1 MAERERER
9 ERQKPAS
16 AEARA
21 NAMQT
26 AIDSGKAVA
35 DISADER
42 FYARSVRIRRL
53 IMGWMVDNVNQR
65 FDSMGEMEAQAAN
78 YAKASMV
85 TARRGISQFTHPARP
100 CWMQDPPAFYILRER
115 PQ

>member
-1 MAERERER
+1 MRERER
-9 ERQKPAS
+9 EKPTG
-16 AEARA
+16 EQARE

-42 FYARSVRIRRL
+42 FYARSVRIRRY
-53 IMGWMVDNVNQR
+53 IMAWMVENVNQR

-78 YAKASMV
+78 SAKASMV
-85 TARRGISQFTHPARP
+85 TARRWIFQFSQPGKPFRIEESA
-100 CWMQDPPAFYILRER
+100 DFYIIRER
-115 PQ
+115 SD